1 MIYWA
6 GLTNKVRPALA
17 IIFKS
22 GIISYVIIK
31 KFKILIY
38 IKLLKNF
45 NLPKGVSNESNQK
58 IYSS

>member
-6 GLTNKVRPALA
+6 GLTNEVRPALA

-22 GIISYVIIK
+22 GIISYVIIIE
-31 KFKILIY
+31 FQVNGNINFLNFDLLI
-38 IKLLKNF
+38 
-45 NLPKGVSNESNQK
+45 KGVSNESDKK